1 MFVNR
6 GICMSQ
12 TTLKRTP
19 LFETIAPMG
28 KMVDFAGFEMPV
40 LFSSI
45 KEEHIAVRE
54 QVGMFDVSHMGELLV
69 TGPEALAFLQKTLS
83 NDISKIAIGQAQYN
97 VLCQEDGGTVDDLL
111 VYRLEE
117 EKYLLVVN
125 ASNIEKDEAH
135 LRSYLEGN
143 VLLENQSDAY
153 GQIAV
158 QGPKAEEVLSA
169 MTELALNEIKF
180 FRFVYG
186 KVAGIDMLVSRS
198 GYTGEDG
205 FELYMP
211 AADAEHVFK
220 TLLEAGVVP
229 CGLGARDTLRF
240 EACLPLYGHEL
251 SATIS
256 PIEAGMGF
264 AVKPQAKEFVGSD
277 VLAKQKEQGAP
288 RRLIG
293 LELVDK
299 GIVRQDAPVLLNGET
314 VGFVTTGTLP
324 PTIGKAIALAL
335 VPAEYATEDQFEV
348 EVRGKKLAA
357 KRVNTPFY
365 RRAN

>member
-1 MFVNR
+1 
-6 GICMSQ
+6 MSQ

-19 LFETIAPMG
+19 LFDMIAPTG

-45 KEEHIAVRE
+45 KEEHLAVRE
-54 QVGMFDVSHMGELLV
+54 QVGMFDVSHMGELFV
-69 TGPEALAFLQKTLS
+69 TGPDALSFLQHTLS
-83 NDISKIAIGQAQYN
+83 NDISKIVIGQAQYN

-111 VYRLEE
+111 VYRLAEHD
-117 EKYLLVVN
+117 YLLVVN
-125 ASNIEKDEAH
+125 ASNIEKDETH
-135 LRSYLEGN
+135 LRQYLQGD
-143 VLLENQSDAY
+143 VTLENQSDAY

-158 QGPKAEEVLSA
+158 QGPKAMEVLNTL
-169 MTELALNEIKF
+169 TELALDEIKF
-180 FRFVYG
+180 FRFVQG
-186 KVAGIDMLVSRS
+186 QLAGVDMLVSRS

-205 FELYMP
+205 FELYMR
-211 AADAEHVFK
+211 ASDAGVVWQA
-220 TLLEAGVVP
+220 LIEAGVMP

-264 AVKPQAKEFVGSD
+264 AVKPQVKSFVGSD
-277 VLAKQKEQGAP
+277 VLLKQKEQGP
-288 RRLIG
+288 GRRLIG
-293 LELVDK
+293 LELLDK
-299 GIVRQDAPVLLNGET
+299 GIARQDALVLVNGET

-324 PTIGKAIALAL
+324 PTVGKAIALAL
-335 VPAEYATEDQFEV
+335 VPTEYATGDSFEV

-357 KRVNTPFY
+357 RRIDTPFY
-365 RRAN
+365 RRSK

>member
-1 MFVNR
+1 
-6 GICMSQ
+6 MSQ

-19 LFETIAPMG
+19 LFDMIAPTG

-45 KEEHIAVRE
+45 KEEHLAVRE

-69 TGPEALAFLQKTLS
+69 TGPDALSFLQHTLS

-111 VYRLEE
+111 VYRLAEHD
-117 EKYLLVVN
+117 YLLVVN
-125 ASNIEKDEAH
+125 ASNIEKDETH
-135 LRSYLEGN
+135 LRRYLQGD
-143 VLLENQSDAY
+143 VTLENQSDAY

-158 QGPKAEEVLSA
+158 QGPKAMEVLNA
-169 MTELALNEIKF
+169 LTELTLDEIKF
-180 FRFVYG
+180 FRFVQG
-186 KVAGIDMLVSRS
+186 QLAGIDMLVSRS

-205 FELYMP
+205 FELYMR
-211 AADAEHVFK
+211 ASDASVVWQA
-220 TLLEAGVVP
+220 LLGAGVVP

-264 AVKPQAKEFVGSD
+264 AVKPQVKSFVGSD
-277 VLAKQKEQGAP
+277 VLLKQKEQGP
-288 RRLIG
+288 GRRLIG
-293 LELVDK
+293 LELLDK
-299 GIVRQDAPVLLNGET
+299 GIARQDAPVLVNGET

-324 PTIGKAIALAL
+324 PTVGKAIALAL
-335 VPAEYATEDQFEV
+335 VPTEYATGDSFEI

-357 KRVNTPFY
+357 RRIDTPFY
-365 RRAN
+365 RRSK